1 MFKKPRMTTRMPGWS
16 APTLNDG
23 SGGLITGQ
31 SGFVAGTRV
40 ASNLGWRDVDTLSV
54 GDSVLTFDRGMQVVR
69 NIQRDVLFRRGSL
82 LPRAQRPILLPE
94 GALHNRRDMWLM
106 PDQGMLV
113 ESDTANE
120 VLGDPF
126 VVVPARALIGFRG
139 IRTAKPDDERT
150 IFTLAFDA
158 DEAIYVEG
166 GLLAIC
172 RRSGDILP
180 DESTAASSEY
190 KLLTMKVA
198 RHLVRCLIDED
209 DTAALLCN
217 PDEISHIAAVPEDVR
232 DRVTY

>member
-1 MFKKPRMTTRMPGWS
+1 MFKKTRMTTRMPGWS
-16 APTLNDG
+16 APTLNDV

-40 ASNLGWRDVDTLSV
+40 ASNLGWRDVDMLSV
-54 GDSVLTFDRGMQVVR
+54 GDSALTFDRGMQVVR
-69 NIQRDVLFRRGSL
+69 DIQRDVLFRRGSL

-94 GALHNRRDMWLM
+94 GALHNSRDMWLM

-113 ESDTANE
+113 ESDTASE
-120 VLGDPF
+120 ILGDPF

-139 IRTAKPDDERT
+139 IRAAKPDDELT
-150 IFTLAFDA
+150 IITLAFDA

-172 RRSGDILP
+172 PRPQDILIDP
-180 DESTAASSEY
+180 TLAGLSEY
-190 KLLTMKVA
+190 KLLPMKAA

-217 PDEISHIAAVPEDVR
+217 PDEISHIAAAPADVR
-232 DRVTY
+232 DPIST